1 MAVPEE
7 AVSSEPGAATER
19 QKPKPR
25 TRTHVLA
32 SIPLLLALLAY
43 NAPTIL
49 SEYLAYYGYG
59 EAPSYE
65 LPPGVMDAFRTYDL
79 NGDGFLDPYEFVPL
93 GMIVREEEDQFE
105 FQDPELDLHSEA
117 LIVMATME
125 PLLLNTMTKFGDK
138 QEFYFGTPDQILPGL
153 VRWKAPHHP
162 LHIYGVGNFKM
173 FLPPSPSSPLGHTY
187 HIIMPR
193 MDEAGAIS
201 ALLTRSCQAWYAGRP
216 LTILCTSTEWGT
228 SKCSSLRLPPL
239 HSATP
244 TTSSSLVWMRRE
256 CT

>member
-193 MDEAGAIS
+193 MDEAGV
-201 ALLTRSCQAWYAGRP
+201 
-216 LTILCTSTEWGT
+216 
-228 SKCSSLRLPPL
+228 LPGLVRWKAPHHPL
-239 HSATP
+239 HI
-244 TTSSSLVWMRRE
+244 

>member
-153 VRWKAPHHP
+153 VRWQSPHHP

-193 MDEAGAIS
+193 MDEAGVRS
-201 ALLTRSCQAWYAGRP
+201 GELQNVPPSVSLLSTRP
-216 LTILCTSTEWGT
+216 H
-228 SKCSSLRLPPL
+228 LP
-239 HSATP
+239 HHRASYG
-244 TTSSSLVWMRRE
+244 
-256 CT
+256 